1 MAFITVHKHFPPHL
15 GLRIRDLTETRTR
28 TVFFFFKVMKKKN
41 FLDNF
46 LWQPN
51 NRKVSFERKRWLIL
65 AQLAENFLATQFSE
79 VWKEAGFIDT
89 ASHSSES
96 HANPNQYATLRLDL
110 SVICERVPRRWH
122 LTSLIAA
129 VCGTCGSGKRLS
141 REESL
146 VQSHT
151 TMRFPKCH
159 GQFGW
164 TLNAQREAVAT
175 RRGAARQQEAHKLH
189 PALSSNS
196 KCHSQM
202 GFVRYVNYN

>member
-1 MAFITVHKHFPPHL
+1 MIFQGVPLMMAFITVHKHFPPHL

-129 VCGTCGSGKRLS
+129 VCGTCGSEKTEQRGKPCSITHNNEVSKMSRPIRLD
-141 REESL
+141 
-146 VQSHT
+146 T
-151 TMRFPKCH
+151 
-159 GQFGW
+159 
-164 TLNAQREAVAT
+164 
-175 RRGAARQQEAHKLH
+175 
-189 PALSSNS
+189 
-196 KCHSQM
+196 
-202 GFVRYVNYN
+202 